1 MDLFPPVSGL
11 QKGVHCV
18 ESDKRKTLIKEPRV
32 TIQSN
37 SKFEG
42 TAKMGVY
49 ADNMRVREAIG
60 NVLVPED
67 IEIEEVLFC
76 LFDAE

>member
-1 MDLFPPVSGL
+1 MSFETFDGP
-11 QKGVHCV
+11 
-18 ESDKRKTLIKEPRV
+18 
-32 TIQSN
+32 IQSN